1 MAEKKDYKKMEDD
14 DILKAVEVNIKS
26 SIGYYDSQLSKERK
40 KVTEY
45 YNGTL
50 PRPAHDGNSKYIS
63 QDVWD
68 SVEALKAALL
78 ETFAAGNKIIKFAP
92 QNAEDVKMAEVCS
105 EYTDYV
111 MFRQNDLFGVM
122 STVIHDGLTSRV
134 GIAKVYWDIKEDIEP
149 QEFES
154 LTQDEL
160 DMVLAEDDIEL
171 GDTETD
177 DLGLVSGTLF
187 KSRDVSQVTIEAV
200 APEEFIIEAQ
210 AKDLESTNFLAHRTR
225 KTLTDLRA
233 MGYSEEKLKNIGNS
247 EDIELETDPEILAR
261 FEKIGA
267 DRGFSA
273 SGYQDQI
280 RNIMCYECYIMLD
293 VEGTGEARLHKVTKA
308 GNVLLE
314 IEEVERR
321 PFVTFSPLPI
331 PHSFYGSNFAEK
343 VVATQNARTILTR
356 SILDH
361 ATITNNPRYMVV
373 KGGLTNPKELI
384 DNRVG
389 GLVNVTRPDAVTP
402 MQQASLN
409 PFIFQTLQL
418 LDEDKEQFTGT
429 SKLSQGLN
437 KDAVSKQNSAAM
449 VEQLATMSQQR
460 QKIIARNFANQ
471 FIKPLFHEV
480 YRLCVENEDYNK
492 IVELSGDFVEINPS
506 QWEDKRDVTIE
517 LKLGYQEQERE
528 SQKYLQLHGLF
539 SQDPNLNPMYQMPN
553 RYALMKQALEHQ
565 GIKNVEEYLTPPDKL
580 PEPQPDPAQ
589 QMQMQMAQKQ
599 IELQERQAQLA
610 EMKAQMDGQFQQMKL
625 ELDKIKAESSHAL
638 QSDKLTLNEEQ
649 LEHKKVIDKAELE
662 VLKKNT
668 TDVRGIASPTG

>member
-14 DILKAVEVNIKS
+14 DILKAVEINIKS

-50 PRPAHDGNSKYIS
+50 PRPSHDGNSKYIS
-63 QDVWD
+63 QDVYD

-78 ETFAAGNKIIKFAP
+78 ETFSAGNKIIRFAP
-92 QNAEDVKMAEVCS
+92 QNADDVKMADVCS

-111 MFRQNDLFGVM
+111 MFRQNDLFKTM
-122 STVIHDGLTSRV
+122 STVLHDGLTSRV
-134 GIAKVYWDIKEDIEP
+134 GIAKVYWDTKEDIEP
-149 QEFES
+149 QEFEN

-160 DMVLAEDDIEL
+160 DMILAEDDIEL
-171 GDTETD
+171 GETETNE
-177 DLGLVSGTLF
+177 LGLVSGTLF
-187 KSRDVSQVTIEAV
+187 KSRDVSQVAIEAI

-210 AKDLESTNFLAHRTR
+210 AKDLESSNFSAHRTR
-225 KTLTDLRA
+225 KTLTDLRL
-233 MGYSEEKLKNIGNS
+233 MGYSEDKLKNIGNS

-261 FEKIGA
+261 FETIGA

-293 VEGTGEARLHKVTKA
+293 VEGSGEARLHKVTKA
-308 GNVLLE
+308 GNVVLE

-321 PFVTFSPLPI
+321 PFVSFAPLPI

-343 VVATQNARTILTR
+343 IIATQNARTILTR

-373 KGGLTNPKELI
+373 KGGLTNPRELI

-389 GLVNVTRPDAVTP
+389 GLINVTRPDAIQP
-402 MQQASLN
+402 MQQAPLN

-418 LDEDKEQFTGT
+418 LDEDKEEFTGT

-437 KDAVSKQNSAAM
+437 KDAISKQNSAAM

-480 YRLCVENEDYNK
+480 SRLCVENEDYDK
-492 IVELSGDFVEINPS
+492 VVELAGDFVEINPS

-553 RYALMKQALEHQ
+553 RYALMRQALEHQ
-565 GIKNVEEYLTPPDKL
+565 GIKNVEEYLTPPEKL
-580 PEPQPDPAQ
+580 PEPQPDPMQ
-589 QMQMQMAQKQ
+589 QLQMQTAQKQ

-625 ELDKIKAESSHAL
+625 ELEKMKAESSHAL
-638 QSDKLTLNEEQ
+638 QSDKQTLNEEQ
-649 LEHKKVIDKAELE
+649 LEHKREIDKAELE
-662 VLKKNT
+662 VLKKT
-668 TDVRGIASPTG
+668 DDVRGIASPTG

>member
-14 DILKAVEVNIKS
+14 DILKAVEINIKS

-50 PRPAHDGNSKYIS
+50 PRPSHDGNSKYIS
-63 QDVWD
+63 LDVYD
-68 SVEALKAALL
+68 STEALKAALL
-78 ETFAAGNKIIKFAP
+78 ETFSAGNKIIKFAP

-111 MFRQNDLFGVM
+111 MFRQNDLFNTM
-122 STVIHDGLTSRV
+122 STVIHDGLTARV
-134 GIAKVYWDIKEDIEP
+134 GVAKVYWDVREDTEP
-149 QEFES
+149 QEFEN

-160 DMVLAEDDIEL
+160 DMILAEDGIEV
-171 GDTETD
+171 GETTTD
-177 DLGLVSGTLF
+177 KLGLVSGTLF
-187 KSRDVSQVTIEAV
+187 KSRDVSQVAIEAI
-200 APEEFIIEAQ
+200 APEEFIIESQ
-210 AKDLESTNFLAHRTR
+210 AKDLESSNFSAHRTR
-225 KTLTDLRA
+225 KTLTDLRL
-233 MGYSEEKLKNIGNS
+233 MGYPEEKLKDIGNS

-261 FEKIGA
+261 FETIGA

-293 VEGTGEARLHKVTKA
+293 VEGSGEARLHKVTKA
-308 GNVLLE
+308 GNVILD

-321 PFVTFSPLPI
+321 PFIAFAPLPI

-343 VVATQNARTILTR
+343 IIATQNARTILTR

-373 KGGLTNPKELI
+373 KGGVSNPREII

-389 GLVNVTRPDAVTP
+389 GLINVTRPDAIAP
-402 MQQASLN
+402 MPQASLN

-492 IVELSGDFVEINPS
+492 VVELAGDFVEINPS

-528 SQKYLQLHGLF
+528 SQKYLQLHALF

-553 RYALMKQALEHQ
+553 RYALMKQTLEHQ

-625 ELDKIKAESSHAL
+625 ELEKMKAESSHAI
-638 QSDKLTLNEEQ
+638 QSDKQTLNEEQ
-649 LEHKKVIDKAELE
+649 LEHKRDIDKAELE
-662 VLKKNT
+662 VLKKT
-668 TDVRGIASPTG
+668 DDVRGIASPTG